1 MINDE
6 EYYAKQQPEKS
17 GYTQYDEDLASG
29 RSKIYSVPFE
39 HRTHTGYFLA
49 NNALQEGVF
58 KDNTASEKQ
67 LFAKT
72 VRDDILQWEHEIQL
86 DSKYSKDEIV
96 ENHNFLKKLFS
107 QCVADG
113 YISDIT
119 YYTKEQ
125 PEILHLTKC
134 ENDLEMGRIRMV
146 DVPFEY
152 RTRLGYTLA
161 KKALRYNVFG
171 PDNLKEKRLFSEL
184 LAHDIMEW
192 RKMKKGDSEYPEE
205 ELEYRIHWLKDTLYS
220 CFSEGYF
227 GNKKNAR
234 EFSDVINKKNLHKS
248 LQY

>member
-1 MINDE
+1 M
-6 EYYAKQQPEKS
+6 KQQSEKS
-17 GYTQYDEDLASG
+17 GYTQSEEDLASG
-29 RSKIYSVPFE
+29 CVKIYSVPFE
-39 HRTHTGYFLA
+39 HRTHTGYLLA
-49 NNALQEGVF
+49 KNVLQEGVF
-58 KDNTASEKQ
+58 EDNTALEKQ
-67 LFAKT
+67 LFAET
-72 VRDDILQWEHEIQL
+72 IRDDILRWEHEIQL

-107 QCVADG
+107 QCVADR

-134 ENDLEMGRIRMV
+134 ENDLEMGRAKMR

-171 PDNLKEKRLFSEL
+171 PDSPKEKRLFSEL

-192 RKMKKGDSEYPEE
+192 KKIKEGDSEYPEE
-205 ELEYRIHWLKDTLYS
+205 ELEYRIHWLKNALYS
-220 CFSEGYF
+220 CFLEGYF
-227 GNKKNAR
+227 GKKKHEQHCKDR
-234 EFSDVINKKNLHKS
+234 ESV
-248 LQY
+248 